1 MGRRGRKGECLPVGG
16 FFRQAQLPA
25 EFADDQRTSIRQ
37 WAIQRAQ
44 RGNSLRADENDWRL
58 DYDTDTVL
66 WIASIMLAYKLSPLE
81 VIETERAYPGLL
93 DAIDTVLWQDEL
105 MSEQLKAKK

>member
-1 MGRRGRKGECLPVGG
+1 
-16 FFRQAQLPA
+16 
-25 EFADDQRTSIRQ
+25 
-37 WAIQRAQ
+37 
-44 RGNSLRADENDWRL
+44 
-58 DYDTDTVL
+58 
-66 WIASIMLAYKLSPLE
+66 MLAYKLSPLE